1 MPSARSIG
9 QQRRWR
15 REGLQKLAHCS
26 CSSGTRSSLV
36 EVDVSVP
43 ANVESLAHAPMDVCE
58 PSDPELDVG
67 GVELSLQDGTEERST
82 SVVEEPSPAGFALQ
96 MGQERGV
103 LGLMRAEGVR
113 FDEEINAHYLGRMD
127 SECRFCCAL
136 HWVAER
142 RVGSPVSNPQYGS
155 CCLRGKVQIDFVA
168 RLPDVLY
175 GLYSSDS
182 AQAKEFRLHLRR
194 YNKVFA
200 FTSTGGSGRLD
211 GTMFNG
217 RGPPSYKIQ
226 GEVFHQIGPLS
237 PEENQA
243 PLYSQLYI
251 YNPADALERR
261 NDNNRVT
268 RPATMSLLQDVILSY
283 HPFIEVYKQAQEL
296 LTSTDLPEYYLK
308 LDFLPVAATS
318 TFGLQVPTP
327 PSYGAQELPCPIAT
341 LRHRRGMRASPRR
354 YDSDTASQRHDC
366 DAVPQR
372 HDCDAV
378 PQRYDCDAVPQRY
391 DCDAVPQRYD
401 CDAVPQRYDC
411 DAVPQRYDCDAVPQR
426 YDCDAVPQRYDCDA
440 VPQRYDCD
448 AVPQRYDCD
457 AVPRR
462 HDCDAVPRRYDCDA
476 VPQHHDC
483 DAAPQHHDCDMALAP
498 QRYDSDVAPQRYN
511 SDTAPQ
517 RHDCGRAAQHS
528 DTPSRRDED
537 SNTTRG
543 ATTATRRRGV
553 TKTATRR
560 AALRQRRGA
569 AAWRRQ
575 RHGEDNDTVPQHGE
589 DGDTA
594 PWPLVYKSIV
604 TVLSYT

>member
-1 MPSARSIG
+1 MLIEWHPF
-9 QQRRWR
+9 
-15 REGLQKLAHCS
+15 
-26 CSSGTRSSLV
+26 
-36 EVDVSVP
+36 VDVYRQAFELTQNNTVP
-43 ANVESLAHAPMDVCE
+43 DYHL
-58 PSDPELDVG
+58 
-67 GVELSLQDGTEERST
+67 
-82 SVVEEPSPAGFALQ
+82 
-96 MGQERGV
+96 
-103 LGLMRAEGVR
+103 
-113 FDEEINAHYLGRMD
+113 
-127 SECRFCCAL
+127 
-136 HWVAER
+136 
-142 RVGSPVSNPQYGS
+142 
-155 CCLRGKVQIDFVA
+155 
-168 RLPDVLY
+168 
-175 GLYSSDS
+175 
-182 AQAKEFRLHLRR
+182 RLHFLRATDRRR
-194 YNKVFA
+194 YNEPAAQYELAAIIPGDVDMCVNSRDVIIRPK
-200 FTSTGGSGRLD
+200 G
-211 GTMFNG
+211 
-217 RGPPSYKIQ
+217 
-226 GEVFHQIGPLS
+226 GPLLCVS
-237 PEENQA
+237 ECNAGYIPLQFPLLAPTGQLGWNTNIPYYGGPAVIPNEDDNDGFNQRCLHLA
-243 PLYSQLYI
+243 
-251 YNPADALERR
+251 ARR
-261 NDNNRVT
+261 
-268 RPATMSLLQDVILSY
+268 
-283 HPFIEVYKQAQEL
+283 
-296 LTSTDLPEYYLK
+296 
-308 LDFLPVAATS
+308 PVAATS

-378 PQRYDCDAVPQRY
+378 PQRHDCDAVPQRH
-391 DCDAVPQRYD
+391 
-401 CDAVPQRYDC
+401 
-411 DAVPQRYDCDAVPQR
+411 DCDAVPQR

-483 DAAPQHHDCDMALAP
+483 NAAPQRHDCDMALAP
-498 QRYDSDVAPQRYN
+498 QRYDSDVAPRRYN
-511 SDTAPQ
+511 SNTAPQ